1 MTTEQA
7 DQEVVVLKIKIS
19 VKWQSSDS
27 ERKGMWKKQLSFFII
42 LFRFVNKSL
51 KGPDLS
57 LLLVTLAVINRVE
70 RINQFLHVWS
80 FVWIQSAKPTLLTIL
95 CALANWARL
104 LTDWIE
110 ISLLIEY
117 LDKQA
122 QNKELRQLY
131 QRWTNRISYS
141 WKACSAF
148 NNKTFALNCF
158 SKDLH
163 WANLNL
169 FTSLLFE
176 TTPPNSFDN
185 TGLTDLGWKF
195 AGTLWACKDKVD
207 ISSIGIERTWFM
219 EITFLQLDLFKNGM
233 QVTYRRLKVERI
245 GGGHFHFNVAVGK
258 YSFTKLE
265 YDRVLFLALV
275 NAQYLFNEEMNNRKS
290 TILQIENVW
299 CQRIFF
305 THIFGP
311 LRGNDNLLAAQTH
324 IDTK

>member
-27 ERKGMWKKQLSFFII
+27 ERKGMWIAFQHIGFLHFPCDSFPLS
-42 LFRFVNKSL
+42 RFVNKSL

-57 LLLVTLAVINRVE
+57 LLLVTLAVINRVDSYMFGVF
-70 RINQFLHVWS
+70 QLS
-80 FVWIQSAKPTLLTIL
+80 LPYLPYFVHWQI
-95 CALANWARL
+95 

-185 TGLTDLGWKF
+185 VFLFHSIRYRDARLGLTDLGWKLNLKISEL
-195 AGTLWACKDKVD
+195 TLWACKDKVD

-219 EITFLQLDLFKNGM
+219 
-233 QVTYRRLKVERI
+233 ERI

-299 CQRIFF
+299 CQRI
-305 THIFGP
+305 
-311 LRGNDNLLAAQTH
+311 
-324 IDTK
+324 

>member
-104 LTDWIE
+104 LTDWINRISKLSSYDFRL

-131 QRWTNRISYS
+131 QRWTNRISY
-141 WKACSAF
+141 
-148 NNKTFALNCF
+148 
-158 SKDLH
+158 
-163 WANLNL
+163 
-169 FTSLLFE
+169 
-176 TTPPNSFDN
+176 
-185 TGLTDLGWKF
+185 
-195 AGTLWACKDKVD
+195 
-207 ISSIGIERTWFM
+207 
-219 EITFLQLDLFKNGM
+219 
-233 QVTYRRLKVERI
+233 
-245 GGGHFHFNVAVGK
+245 
-258 YSFTKLE
+258 
-265 YDRVLFLALV
+265 
-275 NAQYLFNEEMNNRKS
+275 
-290 TILQIENVW
+290 
-299 CQRIFF
+299 
-305 THIFGP
+305 
-311 LRGNDNLLAAQTH
+311 
-324 IDTK
+324 

>member
-57 LLLVTLAVINRVE
+57 LVYGT
-70 RINQFLHVWS
+70 QKFLHVWS

-104 LTDWIE
+104 LTDWINRISKLSSYDFRL

-122 QNKELRQLY
+122 
-131 QRWTNRISYS
+131 WTNRISYS
-141 WKACSAF
+141 W
-148 NNKTFALNCF
+148 NDG
-158 SKDLH
+158 KDY
-163 WANLNL
+163 L
-169 FTSLLFE
+169 FPVDELGKERSQGISLSFQMK
-176 TTPPNSFDN
+176 NSFDN
-185 TGLTDLGWKF
+185 VFLFHSIRYRDARLGLLE
-195 AGTLWACKDKVD
+195 TLWACKDKVD

-219 EITFLQLDLFKNGM
+219 E
-233 QVTYRRLKVERI
+233 RI
-245 GGGHFHFNVAVGK
+245 GGGHFHFNVAVGENII
-258 YSFTKLE
+258 LA
-265 YDRVLFLALV
+265 FLALV

-299 CQRIFF
+299 CQRI
-305 THIFGP
+305 
-311 LRGNDNLLAAQTH
+311 
-324 IDTK
+324 